1 MASRRTLAEMLE
13 ERHRIS
19 GRPLLITEWSFLGL
33 DVGTPHRLEVA
44 QEFQTQ
50 ALRAAAV
57 GSFRRLVGRLP
68 FVIGDEFYRWSDE
81 AVSANGRME
90 TMNWGLVDLH
100 GRPHEAVVKAMRK
113 P

>member
-1 MASRRTLAEMLE
+1 MPFPARNRGGQSV
-13 ERHRIS
+13 RIS
-19 GRPLLITEWSFLGL
+19 VLVRDLDRMTRKFRDGIFRYAKGRGWTVVT
-33 DVGTPHRLEVA
+33 VG
-44 QEFQTQ
+44 
-50 ALRAAAV
+50 AAAV

-81 AVSANGRME
+81 AVSANGRTE

-100 GRPHEAVVKAMRK
+100 GRPHEEVGKAMRK